1 MLHALLS
8 GSVCHTGRFNTL
20 SEVSMSHDPSD
31 MRSPGS
37 EEVAGGILKFTDERS
52 PQCRWVGVRRLIEDA
67 LRSFD
72 RGMKQQR
79 VCVKL
84 DVPASELAWV
94 DREML
99 HRAVASLAQR
109 ALDGMRRGGDL
120 VVTSYSFP
128 DEFELEIADS
138 GPGLSEGTATD
149 LAAVRHIVTVHGG
162 SLLARNCPEGGAA
175 FMLKFPFPRQALE
188 AAA

>member
-1 MLHALLS
+1 
-8 GSVCHTGRFNTL
+8 
-20 SEVSMSHDPSD
+20 MSHDPSGKP
-31 MRSPGS
+31 SLGS
-37 EEVAGGILKFTDERS
+37 EAVAGGEILKFTSQRA
-52 PQCRWVGVRRLIEDA
+52 PQCRWVGVRQLIEDA
-67 LRSFD
+67 LRSLAA
-72 RGMKQQR
+72 GLEAQHIS
-79 VCVKL
+79 VKL
-84 DVPASELAWV
+84 DVPTGELAWL

-99 HRAVASLAQR
+99 HRAVTTLARR

-138 GPGLSEGTATD
+138 GPGLSEAAGAGI
-149 LAAVRHIVTVHGG
+149 AAVRRIVGAHGG
-162 SLLARNCPEGGAA
+162 SVLERNCPEGGAA

>member
-1 MLHALLS
+1 
-8 GSVCHTGRFNTL
+8 
-20 SEVSMSHDPSD
+20 MSHDQSGK
-31 MRSPGS
+31 RSPGEIETAAAS
-37 EEVAGGILKFTDERS
+37 EILPFTS
-52 PQCRWVGVRRLIEDA
+52 QCAPQCRWVRVRHLIEGVLD
-67 LRSFD
+67 SFAA
-72 RGMKQQR
+72 GLKSQQ

-84 DVPASELAWV
+84 DVPAGELAWV

-99 HRAVASLAQR
+99 QRAVTNLAQR

-138 GPGLSEGTATD
+138 GPGLSEGAGAD
-149 LAAVRHIVTVHGG
+149 LAAVRHVVSMHGG
-162 SLLARNCPEGGAA
+162 SFLARNCPEGGAA
-175 FMLKFPFPRQALE
+175 FMLRFPFPRQALE